1 MRLQRDTWGVEA
13 LPIML
18 LLGTVLGACTLGIGI
33 RCLTNAQRLSE
44 LQQAVDGFN
53 TLVERARIVCAGSE
67 GNIQQIELDLP
78 TGRII
83 VEGKLLQLMVDGEV
97 RRSEVL
103 PLPVLVDGHE
113 TREIVNGRYAIELQ
127 RDSRGEYFLELRGL

>member
-1 MRLQRDTWGVEA
+1 VGLQRDARGIET
-13 LPIML
+13 LPMVL

-33 RCLTNAQRLSE
+33 RCLANVQRLSE

-53 TLVERARIVCAGSE
+53 NFAERARIVCAGGE

-78 TGRII
+78 TGKIV
-83 VEGKLLQLMVDGEV
+83 VEGKLLQLVVRNEI

-103 PLPVLVDGHE
+103 PLPVLVDGNE
-113 TREIVNGRYAIELQ
+113 AQEIINGRYAIELQ
-127 RDSRGEYFLELRGL
+127 RNSRGEYFLELLGV